1 MRNRDLFATVHTEGA
16 LLPAELLQRVLA
28 EDKQLPGLTPAA
40 YHLGRHEKLNEA
52 VSRSWTRLRGA
63 WQSFRGELSQYD
75 EHQPGTGPTRERW
88 LSILF
93 QELGYGHLRKPEQ
106 TLVVDE
112 KEYPISH
119 LWGRTPIHL
128 VGVGLSLD
136 QRVRGAAGASK
147 ASPHSL
153 VQEFLNRSDQHLW
166 ALVSNGRLLRVLRDN
181 VSMTRQ
187 AYVDFDLQAMME
199 GEAYPDFK
207 LLWLVCHESRVEA
220 ERPKECWLEQWTK
233 QSAQDGVRS
242 LEALRIGVQSAIE
255 TLGRGFLQ
263 HPANGPLRSRL
274 EQGQLTPQDYYRQL
288 LRQVY
293 RLLFLFVAEDRD
305 LLLDPAAPLAA
316 RERFLRYYSTARLRE
331 LAQRRK
337 GTRHGDLWQGLSV
350 LTVQLGQD
358 SGCPA
363 LGLYALGSSLWSRE
377 ATADLSSA
385 QLANHDLLQ
394 ALRLLAFRVVNRT
407 LRRVDYKNL
416 GPEELG
422 SVYESL
428 LELSPSVDLAARS
441 FQLLG
446 GAGNERK
453 TTGSYYTPPELVQ
466 TLLDSALE
474 PVVEDRLRAARKA
487 QRSTEAA
494 LLDLKVCDPASG
506 SGHFLLAAA
515 HRLARHLARERTGD
529 EEPAPAQMRRALR
542 DIIGHC
548 LYGVDVNEMAVELCK
563 VSLWIECLEPTRPLS
578 FLENRILVGNSLLG
592 VTPFLLDAG
601 LPDEAFVALGGD
613 DKRHVATLK
622 RANRE
627 AQGRHVEGDLF
638 AASGG
643 DGAFEAAARAL
654 EEMTDGSIA
663 EVHRKEEAFQALL
676 ASEDRRRLQRAGDA
690 WCAAF
695 LIEKRPGVP
704 GISRQTVARLRAGQ
718 HLTETGLEERVEE
731 LAQGCKFFHWHLA
744 FPTVFRAQDGAAAPG
759 WTGGFDVVLGNPPWE
774 RMKIQEKEW
783 FASRSREVAEAG
795 TAAERGRRIKAL
807 REQDPELFEAFQAD
821 LRRSDGESHFLHNSG
836 RYPLCGR
843 GDINTYA
850 VFAETNRMLMGPR
863 GRSGFIVPP
872 GIATDHTT
880 QFFFCDLAQN
890 RQLVALYT
898 FENEERLFPG
908 IDHRV
913 NFTLLCLTGSQAP
926 VAAADF
932 VWYARRAEHLADLSR
947 HFTLSLDDLE
957 ALNPNTRTC
966 PIFRSRRDADL
977 NLALYRRV
985 PVLWREGPPE
995 VNPWGLK
1002 FMAMLH
1008 MANDSGL
1015 FREAAALR
1023 SEGFRLVGNR
1033 FERGS
1038 EVYLPLY
1045 EAKMLHHFD
1054 HRFGTYEGQ
1063 TEAQARMSKLPEST
1077 PEQHADPDFV
1087 VQPRYWVPR
1096 AEVDARLAGR
1106 SERGWLLGWRDIC
1119 RSTDERTVIASLLPR
1134 VGVGHTTPL
1143 MLPEAKPALIACLY
1157 ANLCSFILD
1166 YCARQKVGGTHL
1178 TYGFLK
1184 QLPVLPPDTYARPC
1198 PWSPGETLGDW
1209 LLPRVLE
1216 LTCTAHDLEPFA
1228 RDVGF
1233 AGPPFVW
1240 DEERRF
1246 SLRCELDAAFF
1257 HLYGLEREDVAYVM
1271 DTFPITRKADERD
1284 HASFRTRDRILT
1296 CYDRF
1301 RVGQPVG

>member
-1 MRNRDLFATVHTEGA
+1 MRIRDLFATIRTEGA

-28 EDKQLPGLTPAA
+28 EDKDLPGLTPVA
-40 YHLGRHEKLNEA
+40 YHLGKHEKLNEA

-63 WQSFRGELSQYD
+63 WQGFRSELGRYD
-75 EHQPGTGPTRERW
+75 EHNPGTGPTRERW

-93 QELGYGHLRKPEQ
+93 QELGYGHLLKPPQ
-106 TLVVDE
+106 TLVVDQ

-128 VGVGLSLD
+128 VGVGLGLD
-136 QRVRGAAGASK
+136 ARVKGAAGASK

-153 VQEFLNRSDQHLW
+153 VQEFLNRSDDHLW
-166 ALVSNGRLLRVLRDN
+166 AFLSNGRLLRVLRDN

-187 AYVDFDLQAMME
+187 AYVDFDLVAMME
-199 GEAYPDFK
+199 GEAYSDFK
-207 LLWLVCHESRVEA
+207 LLWLVCHQSRVEA
-220 ERPKECWLEQWTK
+220 ERPEECWLEKWSR
-233 QSAQDGVRS
+233 QSAQDGARA
-242 LEALRIGVQSAIE
+242 LDALRGGVQSAIE
-255 TLGRGFLQ
+255 ALGRGFLQ
-263 HPANGPLRSRL
+263 HGANARLRARL
-274 EQGQLTPQDYYRQL
+274 EEGELTAQDYYRQL

-305 LLLDPAAPLAA
+305 LLLDPEASLAA
-316 RERFLRYYSTARLRE
+316 RERFLRHYSTARLRE

-337 GTRHGDLWQGLSV
+337 GTRHGDLWQGLGV
-350 LTVQLGQD
+350 LTALLGAD
-358 SGCPA
+358 DGCPG
-363 LGLYALGSSLWSRE
+363 LGLYPLGSHLWSVE
-377 ATADLSSA
+377 ATPDLSAS
-385 QLANHDLLQ
+385 QLSNHDLLQ

-428 LELSPSVDLAARS
+428 LELTPTVDLSARTFS
-441 FQLLG
+441 LLG

-474 PVVEDRLRAARKA
+474 PVVEDRLRQAGRD
-487 QRSTEAA
+487 REAA
-494 LLDLKVCDPASG
+494 ILSLKVCDPAVG

-542 DIIGHC
+542 DVISHC
-548 LYGVDVNEMAVELCK
+548 LYGVDVNEMAAELCK

-592 VTPFLLDAG
+592 TTPFLLEAG

-613 DKRHVATLK
+613 DKKQVAALK
-622 RANRE
+622 KANKE

-638 AASGG
+638 ASGG
-643 DGAFEAAARAL
+643 PEGGFESAARAL
-654 EEMTDGSIA
+654 EALPDASIA
-663 EVHRKEEAFQALL
+663 ELHRKEDAFAALL
-676 ASEDRRRLQRAGDA
+676 ASEARLREKRACDA

-695 LIEKRPGVP
+695 VIEKRPGVP
-704 GISRQTVARLRAGQ
+704 GITRQTVARMRAGEP
-718 HLTETGLEERVEE
+718 TDLEQRVEE
-731 LAQGCKFFHWHLA
+731 LARKYAFFHWHLA
-744 FPTVFRAQDGAAAPG
+744 FPTVFRAEPGLEAPG
-759 WTGGFDVVLGNPPWE
+759 WSGGFDVVLGNPPWE

-783 FASRSREVAEAG
+783 FASRSQFVAEAG
-795 TAAERGRRIKAL
+795 TAAERGRRIAAL
-807 REQDPELFEAFQAD
+807 RTENPALFEAFQAD
-821 LRRSDGESHFLHNSG
+821 LRRSEGESHFLHNSA

-850 VFAETNRMLMGPR
+850 VFAETNRMLMGAR
-863 GRSGFIVPP
+863 GRTGFIVPP

-880 QFFFCDLAQN
+880 QFFFCDLAEK
-890 RQLVALYT
+890 RQLVSLYT

-932 VWYARRAEHLADLSR
+932 VWYARRAEHLADPGR
-947 HFTLSLDDLE
+947 HFTLSLEDLSR
-957 ALNPNTRTC
+957 LNPNTRTC

-977 NLALYRRV
+977 NLAIYGRV

-995 VNPWGLK
+995 ANPWGLK
-1002 FMAMLH
+1002 LMAMLH

-1015 FREAAALR
+1015 FREAAAL
-1023 SEGFRLVGNR
+1023 EADGLRLVGNR
-1033 FERGS
+1033 FERG
-1038 EVYLPLY
+1038 ETVYLPLY

-1054 HRFGTYEGQ
+1054 HRFGTYQGQ
-1063 TEAQARMSKLPEST
+1063 TEAQARMSKLPEAT
-1077 PEQHADPDFV
+1077 PAQHADPCFV
-1087 VQPRYWVPR
+1087 VLPRYWVPG
-1096 AEVDARLAGR
+1096 AEVDARLSGR
-1106 SERGWLLGWRDIC
+1106 TERGWLLGWRDI
-1119 RSTDERTVIASLLPR
+1119 TNTTNERTVIASLLPR
-1134 VGVGHTTPL
+1134 VGVGDKFLL
-1143 MLPEAKPALIACLY
+1143 MIPNQPAHLTACLM
-1157 ANLCSFILD
+1157 ANLNSFMLD
-1166 YCARQKVGGTHL
+1166 YCARQKVGGTSL
-1178 TYGFLK
+1178 KYYLIK
-1184 QLPVLPPDTYARPC
+1184 QLPVLPPETYARPC
-1198 PWSPGETLGDW
+1198 PWSPGQTLAEW

-1216 LTCTAHDLEPFA
+1216 LTYTAHDLEPFA

-1233 AGPPFVW
+1233 TGPPFRW
-1240 DEERRF
+1240 DSERRF
-1246 SLRCELDAAFF
+1246 TLRAELDAAFF
-1257 HLYGLEREDVAYVM
+1257 HLYGLSREDAEFVM
-1271 DTFPITRKADERD
+1271 ETFPITRRADEKE
-1284 HASFRTRDRILT
+1284 HGSYRTRDRILE

-1301 RVGQPVG
+1301 RVGAVAP